1 MTRQFTITAALLA
14 FLSFS
19 GQWHDSAAAFSPAWA
34 PSNGTDNGGR
44 TPACVIRNG
53 SGQEAGAIPA
63 CATSGQRSVQLLT
76 EWEFRRDHDMQAA
89 EGWEK
94 VSDKTAVA
102 LALAMKEM
110 GVKTIVYTDISRDGM
125 LSGPN
130 IEQTKFLSDK
140 TGIDIIASGG
150 MSCMED
156 LRNVYKAGIHGAIMG
171 KALYEKK
178 IILREAVAEFEK

>member
-1 MTRQFTITAALLA
+1 MTRQLTITTALLA

-89 EGWEK
+89 DGWEK
-94 VSDKTAVA
+94 VAAAVASTWKGCIVSPYLMVQCSDSRHYGRISDKVYRFSAMDLTAEERA
-102 LALAMKEM
+102 
-110 GVKTIVYTDISRDGM
+110 T
-125 LSGPN
+125 
-130 IEQTKFLSDK
+130 
-140 TGIDIIASGG
+140 
-150 MSCMED
+150 
-156 LRNVYKAGIHGAIMG
+156 IHGNDEHIRIETAK
-171 KALYEKK
+171 KA
-178 IILREAVAEFEK
+178 AEFYIRLMRMC